1 MEHRF
6 KIKSYHLTGAFWIF
20 LYILISLTPL
30 FIAMGE
36 AGPQDR
42 GFWIE
47 FSVALGFVG
56 LTMISLQFLLIAR
69 FRRLSAPYGIDIILE
84 FHRYISL
91 IAVALILAHPLILFL
106 TEAQYRQT
114 VLNPFTAPLRA
125 QMAWLAL
132 LTLLVLV
139 VISLYREKLGIRY
152 ETWKTAH
159 GLLAVVATGGA
170 LLHILGVSYYLA
182 LPWKQGF
189 WTMMFLATVFFL
201 LYIRIIKPLRL
212 IRKRYFVEK
221 VHKERG
227 DSWTIT
233 FRPDGHQGMQ
243 FMPGQFAWL
252 TLGNSPLAIEEHPFS
267 FSSSATQ
274 TDRLSFTIKELGD
287 FTSNIHKIKPGEPAY
302 IDGPHG
308 VFSIDRKKEYP
319 GFVLIAGGVGITPVI
334 SMVRTMAERKDNR
347 PVLLFYASKAWE
359 EVTFREELEELEKIM
374 NLQIIHV
381 LENPPESWEGE
392 SGFLDEKV
400 LKRHLPANMHEI
412 MFFICGPPPMMNAAG
427 SALDKVGIPF
437 ENIEMEL
444 FNLV

>member
-20 LYILISLTPL
+20 LYIVISLTPL

-36 AGPQDR
+36 TGAQDR

-56 LTMISLQFLLIAR
+56 LTMISLQFLLTAR
-69 FRRLSAPYGIDIILE
+69 FQRLSAPYGIDIILE

-91 IAVALILAHPLILFL
+91 LAVGLILAHPLILFVV
-106 TEAQYRQT
+106 EAEYRQT
-114 VLNPFTAPLRA
+114 VLNPVTAPLRA

-132 LTLLVLV
+132 LSLLVLV
-139 VISLYREKLGIRY
+139 VISLFRLKLGLKY

-170 LLHILGVSYYLA
+170 LLHVLGVGYYLA
-182 LPWKQGF
+182 LPWKQVF
-189 WTMMFLATVFFL
+189 WTFMFLASVFLL

-212 IRKRYFVEK
+212 IRKRYLVDEIK
-221 VHKERG
+221 KERG
-227 DSWTIT
+227 SSWTIS
-233 FRPDGHQGMQ
+233 FRPDGHPGMK

-267 FSSSATQ
+267 FSSSAEETG
-274 TDRLSFTIKELGD
+274 RLSFTIKELGD
-287 FTSNIHKIKPGEPAY
+287 FTSNLHKVTPGQPAY

-308 VFSIDRKKEYP
+308 VFSIDRKNEYP
-319 GFVLIAGGVGITPVI
+319 GFVLLAGGVGITPVI
-334 SMVRTMAERKDNR
+334 SMVRTMADRKDQR
-347 PVLLFYASKAWE
+347 PALLFYASKTWE
-359 EVTFREELEELEKIM
+359 EVMFREELERLEKVM
-374 NLQIIHV
+374 NLKVVHV
-381 LENPPESWEGE
+381 IEKAPDDWQGE
-392 SGFLDEKV
+392 SGFLDDKV
-400 LKRHLPANMHEI
+400 LERHLPADKFERMY
-412 MFFICGPPPMMNAAG
+412 FICGPLPMMNAAEN
-427 SALDKVGIPF
+427 ALDKVGIPF
-437 ENIEMEL
+437 ENMEMEV